1 MAVKDRREIGKEIAR
16 LLAENR
22 ASVNE
27 LDAIFNWAKHELT
40 VAIAPANPDDP

>member
-22 ASVNE
+22 AGVNE
-27 LDAIFNWAKHELT
+27 LNAIFDWARRELT
-40 VAIAPANPDDP
+40 VTIGPTGPDHP